1 MTSCIT
7 ETLQLLWCL
16 SCRGQVRLSAT
27 ATSWHSLQSLLR
39 SDHDTDNK
47 HLRRMTW
54 GEAWRGIQQ
63 GPGFCLRQCQGRVE
77 QSYSSHAFEQEAQE
91 VVECHAMNY
100 HSWHRWEKEDPAL
113 PMWLQQPVSFHTLFS
128 NTASYI
134 LSDRT
139 CRWAFS
145 QFLYLQE
152 KSQVH
157 CQNIRQLRRLNL
169 FFVRPRVGLEACN
182 PVANGITTIVNF
194 SKSASSI
201 IWKQFHLVL
210 NSFKVHSDSLIVLL
224 RVLETIEK
232 ECCCQRRWFHPL
244 LPSLLTSF
252 GSCFFPFLPYGH
264 TGVWAVN
271 QIGVKTK
278 PIG

>member
-128 NTASYI
+128 NTASIYCLTEHAGG
-134 LSDRT
+134 LSHNFCIYKRKVKSTVRISDNWGDWIYFSLGQE
-139 CRWAFS
+139 WAS
-145 QFLYLQE
+145 
-152 KSQVH
+152 KH
-157 CQNIRQLRRLNL
+157 AIQLLM
-169 FFVRPRVGLEACN
+169 
-182 PVANGITTIVNF
+182 
-194 SKSASSI
+194 
-201 IWKQFHLVL
+201 VL
-210 NSFKVHSDSLIVLL
+210 P
-224 RVLETIEK
+224 
-232 ECCCQRRWFHPL
+232 PL
-244 LPSLLTSF
+244 LIFLSLQ
-252 GSCFFPFLPYGH
+252 
-264 TGVWAVN
+264 AA
-271 QIGVKTK
+271 
-278 PIG
+278 